1 MVRKLLCAIL
11 IGLLVICIFSG
22 CQAEEVTD
30 TKPYD
35 SAYYNVSQFFIQ
47 YIESTM
53 HDPVKAAQVCY
64 FKDESERELFV
75 QSMQDHPTLSY
86 EIIRFEKLSDDL
98 WVIEL
103 CAVSNMF
110 PNGVTGV
117 NYVGIVDNNMLVYR
131 NKKNLPSAL
140 TEGLEIEDYKPN
152 DPDILE

>member
-1 MVRKLLCAIL
+1 MGRKLLCIML
-11 IGLLVICIFSG
+11 IGLLVLCIFSG

-35 SAYYNVSQFFIQ
+35 SAYYNVSQFFMQ
-47 YIESTM
+47 YLESMM
-53 HDPVKAAQVCY
+53 HDPVKAAQACY
-64 FKDESERELFV
+64 FEDESERELFV
-75 QSMQDHPTLSY
+75 QSAQDHPILSY

-103 CAVSNMF
+103 CSVNKMH
-110 PNGVTGV
+110 PNGVNYV

-140 TEGLEIEDYKPN
+140 TEGLEIEDYEANGPN
-152 DPDILE
+152 ILG